1 MIKSKIFGGKPRIWP
16 IIGLESIL
24 KMNTKTYPLKEV
36 LLGCSQD
43 QFIYKISKLY
53 RTVTNGQD
61 AVQLNL
67 ETVTVP
73 VVFTEWNHYW
83 LASWNSLYYLFTMH
97 TSQQFCCLGD
107 WCGPLQSFS
116 HNILFYI
123 NKIHVFL
130 DYQKNFFLY
139 GWIYWFVP
147 DKIYD
152 LRLFLLEMT
161 W

>member
-43 QFIYKISKLY
+43 QFKYKISKLY

-83 LASWNSLYYLFTMH
+83 ILYTIYLQCIQANNSVVWVTDVAHCNLFHIIYYF
-97 TSQQFCCLGD
+97 
-107 WCGPLQSFS
+107 
-116 HNILFYI
+116 ILIKFMY
-123 NKIHVFL
+123 F
-130 DYQKNFFLY
+130 
-139 GWIYWFVP
+139 
-147 DKIYD
+147 
-152 LRLFLLEMT
+152 
-161 W
+161 